1 MKPKTLLL
9 YPIFLRCCVYISDP
23 FWKYLFED
31 FAYGKCP
38 YGIVIKNDGIHSI
51 IRNKEFSIPFEGKT
65 DAELSEEICFCL
77 SSKLSILSE
86 KDHQCRR
93 NAYEDVYQQFMQN
106 ISSWNDIKKKKI
118 KDLLIEQFVLKK
130 KSEYQLSMEL
140 AKKLFSII
148 FVGIQFKTITYK
160 QIVYN
165 LGKIDSIKG
174 IEFQNHQILCN
185 KTVLLFY

>member
-9 YPIFLRCCVYISDP
+9 YPIFLRCCAHIHDP

-38 YGIVIKNDGIHSI
+38 YGIVIKDDGIHSS
-51 IRNKEFSIPFEGKT
+51 IRNKEFSIAFDGKT
-65 DAELSEEICFCL
+65 DGELSEESCFCL
-77 SSKLSILSE
+77 SPKLSILSE

-93 NAYEDVYQQFMQN
+93 NAYEDAYQQFMQN
-106 ISSWNDIKKKKI
+106 ICSWNDIKKKKI

-130 KSEYQLSMEL
+130 KAEHQLSIQL

-148 FVGIQFKTITYK
+148 FVGIQFKTITCK

-174 IEFQNHQILCN
+174 IDFEDQQVLCN
-185 KTVLLFY
+185 KTILLF